1 MPRILITGGAGFVG
15 SHLAAAALAVHHQVH
30 IVARPSSDIS
40 RLEKLGGQVE
50 RHRFD
55 LQDDAELRR
64 CLADIRPQIV
74 FHLAASPRRREHAG
88 LEDVHEFVRKD
99 LDSLILL
106 LSRLGESR
114 LPPSV
119 VIRTGSLAEYGTAPP
134 PHREEQREEPV
145 TAYSAALVAAT
156 QLVSG
161 IKARLPFPVTT
172 ARLAL
177 VFGPAQSTDYFI
189 PLLISRCLAE
199 QEAVVLRPDDRRD
212 FIFVDDVV
220 AALLRLAS
228 VVGRK
233 AGVINISSGVAPSM
247 RKVAKLIVDLTEAD
261 QSLVK
266 YRESSPA
273 AGAPYLC
280 CSPELASRLL
290 GWRTRISLSE
300 GLARTIQWYR
310 EQLECAAL
318 PLSIP
323 SLQGAT
329 PEQRI

>member
-15 SHLAAAALAVHHQVH
+15 SHLAAAALAANHQVH

-40 RLEKLGGQVE
+40 RLEKLGGRVE

-55 LQDDAELRR
+55 LRDDAELRR
-64 CLADIRPQIV
+64 CLAYIRPQIV

-88 LEDVHEFVRKD
+88 LEDVHEFVRED
-99 LDSLILL
+99 LDNLVLL
-106 LSRLGESR
+106 LRTLGENHR
-114 LPPSV
+114 PSV

-161 IKARLPFPVTT
+161 IQTRLSFPVIT

-177 VFGPAQSTDYFI
+177 VFGPAQSRDYFV
-189 PLLISRCLAE
+189 PLLISRCLAG
-199 QEAVVLRPDDRRD
+199 QEALVLRPDDRRD

-220 AALLRLAS
+220 TALLRLSTAVS
-228 VVGRK
+228 RNV
-233 AGVINISSGVAPSM
+233 GVINISSGVAPSM

-261 QSLVK
+261 PRLVK
-266 YRESSPA
+266 YSESSPA
-273 AGAPYLC
+273 SGASHLC
-280 CSPELASRLL
+280 CSPELAGRLL
-290 GWRTRISLSE
+290 GWRTSVSLPD
-300 GLARTIQWYR
+300 GLARTVQWYR
-310 EQLECAAL
+310 EQLECAAM
-318 PLSIP
+318 PISIP
-323 SLQGAT
+323 GIQSPK